1 MDKIKTCESQKNN
14 DLKKIDFQ
22 TLPKKI
28 PDFKNTFESK
38 DNIVKKWLIDWINS
52 ILKSNENNINL
63 LLPSKK
69 IIAKHLGV
77 SIGTIQSAIRYI
89 EDLGYVESKQK
100 IGTVIKTS
108 RTPIFRKL
116 TSKRDLTINY
126 IRRYI
131 KEHNLKSGDVLPDLD
146 FIIKVLN
153 ISKNTLRLALNFM
166 VESNE
171 LKQTKT
177 NISINYI
184 VSNVQN
190 PKEYN
195 TNESITLVDKLY
207 YDIKNYIKTNYKT
220 GDKLPSNSELGQM
233 FNTSIKTINDVCKK
247 LEVENIICAKRGK
260 YGTIVIYNE
269 NNQHSNI
276 NSKPEEYIFA
286 SSLDAQFYYYQ
297 KIEKNVL
304 KLIQNQY
311 SLGDKLPSIYE
322 LAKSFD
328 VSTNTIRKAL
338 NNLNK
343 KGIVQFL
350 RGRYGGTFVSSIL
363 DETYYDLNTS
373 QKNGEAYK
381 WLSLNPEYFNKFI
394 N

>member
-108 RTPIFRKL
+108 SSPIFRKL

-373 QKNGEAYK
+373 QKSGEAYK

>member
-1 MDKIKTCESQKNN
+1 M
-14 DLKKIDFQ
+14 DFQ
-22 TLPKKI
+22 KKKKKI

-108 RTPIFRKL
+108 SSPIFRKL

-373 QKNGEAYK
+373 QKSGEAYK

>member
-108 RTPIFRKL
+108 SSPIFRKL

>member
-108 RTPIFRKL
+108 SSPIFRKL
-116 TSKRDLTINY
+116 TSKRDLSINY